1 MANNNGCVTKLKIKE
16 LGFLRGRNRFNNYYY
31 NSPFASM
38 YGTPNT
44 AMFMNV
50 AGVQVPVNDF
60 SHYFRLEGDK
70 PISIVFEAEGF
81 LHNLVYTPSSVTSGK
96 RL

>member
-1 MANNNGCVTKLKIKE
+1 M
-16 LGFLRGRNRFNNYYY
+16 RGRNRFKNYDY
-31 NSPFASM
+31 NSPYASM

-60 SHYFRLEGDK
+60 SHYFRPEGDK
-70 PISIVFEAEGF
+70 PISIVFEAGGF
-81 LHNLVYTPSSVTSGK
+81 LHNLVYTPSSMTSGK